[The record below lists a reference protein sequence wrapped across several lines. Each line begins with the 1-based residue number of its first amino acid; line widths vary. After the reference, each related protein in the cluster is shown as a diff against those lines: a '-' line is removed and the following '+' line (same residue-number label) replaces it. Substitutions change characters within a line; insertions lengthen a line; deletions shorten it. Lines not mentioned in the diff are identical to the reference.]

1 MMPVGP
7 LMIEH
12 RLIEKMLKRML
23 SEVDRIE
30 KEKKVDVRFIELAV
44 DFIRT
49 YADRCHHGKE
59 EDILFR
65 ELKKKKLSPEHER
78 VMNELIQEHIFAR
91 GEVKKLVAAKELY
104 GQGQK
109 EKSGEIV
116 ALLRGLADFYP
127 KHIKKEDKGFF
138 IPVMDYFSRVEQD
151 AMIAEG
157 NEFDR
162 KLIHEKYQ
170 KLVKELGE

>member
-12 RLIEKMLKRML
+12 RLIEKMLKNML
-23 SEVDRIE
+23 REVDRIE
-30 KEKKVDVRFIELAV
+30 KDKKVDVRFIDLSV

-65 ELKKKKLSPEHER
+65 ELKKKKLAPEHEKI
-78 VMNELIQEHIFAR
+78 MNELIQDHVFAR
-91 GEVKKLVAAKELY
+91 GEVKKLVAANELY
-104 GQGQK
+104 AQGQK
-109 EKSGEIV
+109 EKAGEIV
-116 ALLRGLADFYP
+116 SLIRGLAEFYP

-170 KLVKELGE
+170 KLVQELSS